1 MNTDVKNSI
10 LIVDDENLNLE
21 ILVKILRS
29 EYTIYLT
36 KQGSTAIELA
46 NKHLPDLILLDIVMP
61 EIDGFEVLKVLKS
74 SEKTKN
80 IPVIFITGLDSVEY
94 EEKGLTLDAADF
106 IYKPFSPEIV
116 KLRIKN
122 QIQIVNQIRA
132 IEEYGYNLEA
142 AVKASEEANKAKS
155 TFLARMSHEIRT
167 PLNAVIGIAEI
178 QLQNE
183 AHLHDVKEA
192 FTRIHTSG
200 NLLLGIINDILDM
213 SKIEAG
219 KLEITPARYDVP
231 DMINDTVY
239 LNMIKY
245 EHKPIEFIL
254 NVDEKI
260 PASLVGDELRI
271 KQILNNLLSNAFKYT
286 EAGEVELSLN
296 MEKYTDNTS
305 SESVILVFN
314 VRDSGQ
320 GMSSEQV
327 EKLFEEYY
335 RFNHETNRTT
345 EGIGLGMGITQNLI
359 HLMNGEILVKS
370 EPEKGSLFTVRLPQG
385 KTGAPELGKEA
396 VEKLRSFRHNLEI
409 KTSKVHIVREPI
421 PFGKVLVVD
430 DIEMNL
436 YVAKEMLSPYLL
448 QIDMASSG
456 HEAIEKIKSSFTCG
470 SAYDLVFMDH
480 MMPVMDGIKT
490 TGKIRELGH
499 EFEKLPIIALTAN
512 AISGVKEM
520 FLANG
525 FDGFLSKPIAMQELD
540 IVIKEWLSP
549 KKTTPDGELKPEEIA
564 VDEEN
569 SGFWDNI
576 GTISEINTKIGLSW
590 VAGGK
595 DVYRNTLDMF
605 YKKIR
610 SESQKLTESLDAKDL
625 RNFTISIHAMKS
637 MLAVI
642 GAVPLSETALDLE
655 TASNNKDIDRC
666 VQQFPEF
673 KNKLMSLHE
682 KLSLVFSGAKIIQ
695 ETPAPVEEKIKPA
708 KVLIVDNTEMILLV
722 VKDKLLGYGFHVD
735 TAESGLEAIEKIKSR
750 HAGSDAY
757 DLVFMDYMMPEMNGM
772 ETTSRIRKWETK
784 ENIKSNV
791 IVALTADKGSCVKE
805 VFLNNGFDGFLSK
818 PVATKELENIFK
830 ELLPEVSLFRK

>member
-359 HLMNGEILVKS
+359 HLMNGEILVQS